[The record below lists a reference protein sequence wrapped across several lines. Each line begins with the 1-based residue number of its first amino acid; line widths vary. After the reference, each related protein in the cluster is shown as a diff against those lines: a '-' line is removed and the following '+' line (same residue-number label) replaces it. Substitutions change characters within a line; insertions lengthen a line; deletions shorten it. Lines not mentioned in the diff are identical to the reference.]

1 MKLKYI
7 NERIEPY
14 FIFGTS
20 GDKVDLATASN
31 PTIVSN
37 ISQEDAELLIKQRDE
52 VIEMLHKLSEAC
64 PVEFEELFYL
74 FKEQYEKN
82 I

>member
-7 NERIEPY
+7 EERIEPY
-14 FIFGTS
+14 FVFGKS

-37 ISQEDAELLIKQRDE
+37 ISQQNADFLIRQRDE

-64 PVEFEELFYL
+64 PVEFNKIWWE
-74 FKEQYEKN
+74 
-82 I
+82 